1 MKLKKIASLALAGVM
16 AVSML
21 TACGDNDKK
30 DPTPEQGGE
39 TVVAGYS
46 STLADELSDDV
57 TDLSYV
63 TFKDNSDDTA
73 ALKKALN
80 YVSEES
86 LKTLSEHRVVWSL
99 DQSNLADV
107 ELMRVEFEDEA
118 KLDDPTAD
126 HLVPAD
132 LSMEWYADNNG
143 VDNVAVKDGALFVV
157 NGAVGVDEALE
168 QVANALDEI
177 LADLPEHNTTG
188 AGAGAA
194 YDKYTYDYTVSASVA
209 TKALDDTYVGVSNSA
224 IFVAVTVTRTV
235 TVE

>member
-1 MKLKKIASLALAGVM
+1 MKLKKIASLALAGIM

-30 DPTPEQGGE
+30 DPTPEQGSE

-126 HLVPAD
+126 HLVLDD
-132 LSMEWYADNNG
+132 LSMEWYANNNG

-188 AGAGAA
+188 ANAA
-194 YDKYTYDYTVSASVA
+194 DDKYTYDYTVSASVA